1 MIGLRDRTAQYKP
14 STEWQQFCIHA
25 KDDDKVNPVRS
36 LVEQTGFQYSDRA
49 PDFVITVGGDGTFL
63 QAEHRYPGI
72 PKLLVRDSRIC
83 YRCHNE
89 PLPVL
94 LDDIQQGRATTM
106 AIPKLEVGHS
116 QGCSTAINDIVLRNQ
131 HPTQAIRFRVSVNG
145 QVAVEQV
152 IGDGIVAATS
162 FGSTG
167 YYRSVTRQTFDQGY
181 GLAFNNS
188 TEAIAPLRLS
198 SEDEVI
204 LDITR
209 GPGQLAVDNVPDI
222 QILPSNEQIVIRQ
235 SQAIARLVVHK

>member
-1 MIGLRDRTAQYKP
+1 MLGFSDRAAQFKP

-25 KDDDKVNPVRS
+25 KDDAKVNPVRS
-36 LVEQTGFQYSDRA
+36 LVEQTGFQYSDRD

-63 QAEHRYPGI
+63 QGEHRYPGI
-72 PKLLVRDSRIC
+72 PKLLVRDSLIC

-94 LDDIQQGRATTM
+94 LNYIQQGRAITM

-116 QGCSTAINDIVLRNQ
+116 RSCSTAINDIVLRNQ
-131 HPTQAIRFRVSVNG
+131 HPTQAIRFRVGVNG
-145 QVAVEQV
+145 QVVVEQV
-152 IGDGIVAATS
+152 IGDGIVTATP

-167 YYRSVTRQTFDQGY
+167 YYRSVTRQTFEQGY

-188 TEAIAPLRLS
+188 TEAIAPLQLS

-209 GPGQLAVDNVPDI
+209 GPGQLAVDNVPEI
-222 QILPSNEQIVIRQ
+222 QILPSSEQVVIRQ
-235 SQAIARLVVHK
+235 SQAVARLVSHK